1 MSREKQ
7 IELKPCPFCGGEG
20 ELTEHWEP
28 IGMGANVRQFYVRC
42 KSCCAHGGMADEMF
56 ENGDLRA
63 KAIERWDRRAD
74 NEPSNKDDM

>member
-1 MSREKQ
+1 MSKEKQ

-20 ELTEHWEP
+20 KLNEHWESA
-28 IGMGANVRQFYVRC
+28 GMGANAREFYVSC
-42 KSCCAHGGMADEMF
+42 KSCRAHGGMASEFF

-63 KAIERWDRRAD
+63 KAIERWNRRAD